1 MDYEVFYV
9 AVGSR
14 CGSGNQKSNRRDK
27 RRGSSSHAYFRG
39 LIAEEREFTTEL
51 LNQAFPA
58 IISDLWNDI
67 EREVKQAIRLAFL
80 ERAGWTP
87 RIRGT
92 WVETEQYQALDI
104 VARDGG
110 LFLCKHSNP
119 GPCPGEGWQI
129 MSTRGER
136 GKPGQPGPRGE
147 QGPPGPQGEPG
158 ATITGWK
165 IDARRLQVL
174 PILGG
179 GRFGPPLDLRELFE
193 AFVDQRNGTAVTA
206 EAMKAAEHRHIHSQ
220 PTLVAL
226 AWISTDWNPSNAGF
240 GKGFRQLR
248 ISALS
253 VIRYGELITRV
264 HAVSFASAT
273 ILGESGAPR
282 FRCIDLRRMPASWR
296 SQVSWF
302 NSRLTPD
309 MANDTAH
316 MCLSDHY
323 MN

>member
-1 MDYEVFYV
+1 MRLRRLEGYRIGG
-9 AVGSR
+9 AGSR
-14 CGSGNQKSNRRDK
+14 MELGIPLPQTPDGRVYRFSPNENAHPRHFVLGK
-27 RRGSSSHAYFRG
+27 RIPGFH
-39 LIAEEREFTTEL
+39 LPEEM
-51 LNQAFPA
+51 
-58 IISDLWNDI
+58 
-67 EREVKQAIRLAFL
+67 
-80 ERAGWTP
+80 TP
-87 RIRGT
+87 RMT
-92 WVETEQYQALDI
+92 
-104 VARDGG
+104 
-110 LFLCKHSNP
+110 H
-119 GPCPGEGWQI
+119 
-129 MSTRGER
+129 
-136 GKPGQPGPRGE
+136 KPGISETVCPYSGVVAE
-147 QGPPGPQGEPG
+147 D
-158 ATITGWK
+158 
-165 IDARRLQVL
+165 DAFTH
-174 PILGG
+174 P
-179 GRFGPPLDLRELFE
+179 D
-193 AFVDQRNGTAVTA
+193 D
-206 EAMKAAEHRHIHSQ
+206 KAA
-220 PTLVAL
+220 AL

-273 ILGESGAPR
+273 ILGESGTPR

>member
-1 MDYEVFYV
+1 MINLPDSKTGAKPIYLSDAALGVLRNLHDRPDRLTSDY
-9 AVGSR
+9 
-14 CGSGNQKSNRRDK
+14 
-27 RRGSSSHAYFRG
+27 
-39 LIAEEREFTTEL
+39 
-51 LNQAFPA
+51 
-58 IISDLWNDI
+58 IIKG
-67 EREVKQAIRLAFL
+67 R
-80 ERAGWTP
+80 
-87 RIRGT
+87 
-92 WVETEQYQALDI
+92 
-104 VARDGG
+104 
-110 LFLCKHSNP
+110 H
-119 GPCPGEGWQI
+119 
-129 MSTRGER
+129 R
-136 GKPGQPGPRGE
+136 GKPLVNLTKP
-147 QGPPGPQGEPG
+147 
-158 ATITGWK
+158 WH
-165 IDARRLQVL
+165 RLCAAADLQRVRLHDLRHTAASIGVGSGVTL
-174 PILGG
+174 PIVGRLLG
-179 GRFGPPLDLRELFE
+179 
-193 AFVDQRNGTAVTA
+193 
-206 EAMKAAEHRHIHSQ
+206 HSQ
-220 PTLVAL
+220 PQTTQRYAHVDADPAL

>member
-1 MDYEVFYV
+1 MTDTAGFEYEDEL
-9 AVGSR
+9 A
-14 CGSGNQKSNRRDK
+14 KWRREADERTAAEREERERQQRA
-27 RRGSSSHAYFRG
+27 RRRAEREASQNWDAYFRG

-92 WVETEQYQALDI
+92 WFETEQYQALDI

-158 ATITGWK
+158 PKLIGWDVDRRRFRIT
-165 IDARRLQVL
+165 
-174 PILGG
+174 PIMSG
-179 GRFGPPLDLRELFE
+179 GRSGPSIELRGLFE
-193 AFVDQRNGTAVTA
+193 EFLGQQNGTVATA
-206 EAMKAAEHRHIHSQ
+206 EAVKAAEHRHVHNQPPLVQLIHGSPPQ
-220 PTLVAL
+220 PA
-226 AWISTDWNPSNAGF
+226 
-240 GKGFRQLR
+240 
-248 ISALS
+248 
-253 VIRYGELITRV
+253 E
-264 HAVSFASAT
+264 
-273 ILGESGAPR
+273 EEAP
-282 FRCIDLRRMPASWR
+282 
-296 SQVSWF
+296 VE
-302 NSRLTPD
+302 
-309 MANDTAH
+309 
-316 MCLSDHY
+316 
-323 MN
+323 